1 MQIEKYTVYEFLFL
15 PEEKKAEMSAI
26 YNLVTFDIDCKTW
39 TFEAV
44 KETQYQ
50 LKKQIDYKTMIE
62 IVGRQITT
70 DIFELD
76 AHVFFGTFNGIAK
89 SILEITEIENNALGH
104 TPTGDEMIASEEVGG
119 FDSFG
124 YLPELDKLAGGD
136 ILKYD
141 AIRKQNWSDC
151 FAKLAYES
159 RQNRYQNKMMELIHK
174 KND

>member
-1 MQIEKYTVYEFLFL
+1 MQIEKYTVEQFLFL
-15 PEEKKAEMSAI
+15 PEEKRNEMTAI
-26 YNLVTFDIDCKTW
+26 YNLVTFDVDCKTW

-50 LKKQIDYKTMIE
+50 LKRPLDYKTMIE
-62 IVGRQITT
+62 IVGRQI
-70 DIFELD
+70 DGSLFEID

-89 SILEITEIENNALGH
+89 SILEITDIENNALGH

-124 YLPELDKLAGGD
+124 YLPEMDRLANGD
-136 ILKYD
+136 ILKYEE
-141 AIRKQNWSDC
+141 IKKLSWSDC
-151 FAKLAYES
+151 FSKLAYDS
-159 RQNRYQNKMMELIHK
+159 RQSRYQNKLIELMHK

>member
-1 MQIEKYTVYEFLFL
+1 MQIEKYSVYEFLFL
-15 PEEKKAEMSAI
+15 PEEKRAEMQAI
-26 YNLVTFDIDCKTW
+26 YNLVTFDVDCKTW

-50 LKKQIDYKTMIE
+50 LKRQLDYKAMIE
-62 IVGRQITT
+62 IVSRQINS
-70 DIFELD
+70 DILSID

-119 FDSFG
+119 FESFG
-124 YLPELDKLAGGD
+124 YLPEMDRLANGD
-136 ILKYD
+136 ILKYEE
-141 AIRKQNWSDC
+141 IKKLSWSDC
-151 FAKLAYES
+151 FSKLAYDS
-159 RQNRYQNKMMELIHK
+159 RQSRYQNKLIELMHK

>member
-1 MQIEKYTVYEFLFL
+1 MQIEKYSVYEFLFL
-15 PEEKKAEMSAI
+15 SEEKRAEMTAI
-26 YNLVTFDIDCKTW
+26 YNLVVFEVDCKTW

-44 KETQYQ
+44 KETQYMMKRQ
-50 LKKQIDYKTMIE
+50 LDYKAMIE
-62 IVGRQITT
+62 IVSRQINT
-70 DIFELD
+70 DILSID

-124 YLPELDKLAGGD
+124 YLPELDRLANGD

-141 AIRKQNWSDC
+141 AIRKLSWSEC
-151 FAKLAYES
+151 FSKLAYDS
-159 RQNRYQNKMMELIHK
+159 RQSRYQNKMLELIHK

>member
-1 MQIEKYTVYEFLFL
+1 MT
-15 PEEKKAEMSAI
+15 AI

-50 LKKQIDYKTMIE
+50 LKRPLDYKAMIE
-62 IVGRQITT
+62 IVGRQIDGSLF
-70 DIFELD
+70 DID

-89 SILEITEIENNALGH
+89 SILDITEIENNALGH
-104 TPTGDEMIASEEVGG
+104 TPTGDEIIASEEVGG

-141 AIRKQNWSDC
+141 DIRKQSWSDC
-151 FAKLAYES
+151 FSKLAYEN
-159 RQNRYQNKMMELIHK
+159 RQIS
-174 KND
+174 

>member
-1 MQIEKYTVYEFLFL
+1 MQIEKYSVYEFLFL
-15 PEEKKAEMSAI
+15 SEEKRAEMTAI
-26 YNLVTFDIDCKTW
+26 YNLVTFDVDCKTW

-44 KETQYQ
+44 KETQYMMKRQ
-50 LKKQIDYKTMIE
+50 LDYKAMIE
-62 IVGRQITT
+62 IVSRQINT
-70 DIFELD
+70 DILSID

-104 TPTGDEMIASEEVGG
+104 TPTGDEMIASDEVGG

-174 KND
+174 RND

>member
-1 MQIEKYTVYEFLFL
+1 MQIEKYTVEQFLFL
-15 PEEKKAEMSAI
+15 PEEKRNEMTAI
-26 YNLVTFDIDCKTW
+26 CNLVTFDVDCKTW

-50 LKKQIDYKTMIE
+50 LKRPLDYKTMIE
-62 IVGRQITT
+62 IVGRQI
-70 DIFELD
+70 DGSLFEID

-89 SILEITEIENNALGH
+89 SILEITDIENNALGH

-124 YLPELDKLAGGD
+124 YLPELDRLAGGD

-141 AIRKQNWSDC
+141 AIRKQSWSDC
-151 FAKLAYES
+151 FSKLAYES
-159 RQNRYQNKMMELIHK
+159 RQMRYQNKMMELIRK

>member
-1 MQIEKYTVYEFLFL
+1 MQIEKYSVYEFLFL
-15 PEEKKAEMSAI
+15 PEEKRNEMTAI
-26 YNLVTFDIDCKTW
+26 YNLVTFDVDCKTW

-50 LKKQIDYKTMIE
+50 LKRPLDYKTMIE
-62 IVGRQITT
+62 IVGRQIDGSLF
-70 DIFELD
+70 DID

-104 TPTGDEMIASEEVGG
+104 TPTGDEIIASEDVGG
-119 FDSFG
+119 FNSFG
-124 YLPELDKLAGGD
+124 YLPELDRLAGGD

-141 AIRKQNWSDC
+141 AIRKQSWSDC
-151 FAKLAYES
+151 FSKLAYES
-159 RQNRYQNKMMELIHK
+159 RQMRYQNKMMELIRK

>member
-15 PEEKKAEMSAI
+15 PEEKRAEMTAI
-26 YNLVTFDIDCKTW
+26 YNLVTFDVDCKEW

-44 KETQYQ
+44 KETQYMM
-50 LKKQIDYKTMIE
+50 KKPLNYQVMIE
-62 IVGRQITT
+62 IVSRQIKS
-70 DIFELD
+70 DILQMD

-89 SILEITEIENNALGH
+89 SILEITDIENNALGH
-104 TPTGDEMIASEEVGG
+104 QPTGDEIIASEEVGG
-119 FDSFG
+119 FESFG

-151 FAKLAYES
+151 FAKLAYDS
-159 RQNRYQNKMMELIHK
+159 RQNRYQNKLMELMRK

>member
-1 MQIEKYTVYEFLFL
+1 MQIEKYTVEQFLFL
-15 PEEKKAEMSAI
+15 PEEKRNKMTAI
-26 YNLVTFDIDCKTW
+26 YNLVTFDVDCKTW

-50 LKKQIDYKTMIE
+50 LKRPLDYKTMIE
-62 IVGRQITT
+62 IVGRQI
-70 DIFELD
+70 DGSLFEID

-89 SILEITEIENNALGH
+89 SILEITDIENNALGH
-104 TPTGDEMIASEEVGG
+104 TPTGDEIIASEEVGG

-141 AIRKQNWSDC
+141 AIRKQSWSDC
-151 FAKLAYES
+151 FSKLAYES
-159 RQNRYQNKMMELIHK
+159 RQMRYQNKMMELIRK

>member
-1 MQIEKYTVYEFLFL
+1 MQIEKYTVEQFLFL
-15 PEEKKAEMSAI
+15 PEEKRNEMTAI
-26 YNLVTFDIDCKTW
+26 YNLVTFDVDCKTW

-50 LKKQIDYKTMIE
+50 LKRPLDYKTMIE
-62 IVGRQITT
+62 IVGRQIDGSLF
-70 DIFELD
+70 DID

-104 TPTGDEMIASEEVGG
+104 TPTGDEIIASEDVGG

-124 YLPELDKLAGGD
+124 YLPELDRLAGGD

-141 AIRKQNWSDC
+141 AVRKQSWSDC
-151 FAKLAYES
+151 FSKLAYES
-159 RQNRYQNKMMELIHK
+159 RQMRYQNKMMELIRK